1 MLGVF
6 RFHFV
11 SDELAKQLV
20 KNLVF
25 ITQQA
30 INTQADAEEIA
41 KIFSKASYIGRKTL
55 GTKTESTGIKLRA
68 LVSFYTA
75 MISVMVQDE
84 SKALLKACIGPMLKF
99 VYRTYTDEQVDPEV
113 KALSTQIVDTFSENL
128 EKHFFIQQF
137 NEVQQ
142 DITRGRMERK

>member
-1 MLGVF
+1 MLGVL

-25 ITQQA
+25 VTQQA
-30 INTQADAEEIA
+30 INTQADTEEIA

-68 LVSFYTA
+68 LV
-75 MISVMVQDE
+75 
-84 SKALLKACIGPMLKF
+84 
-99 VYRTYTDEQVDPEV
+99 
-113 KALSTQIVDTFSENL
+113 
-128 EKHFFIQQF
+128 
-137 NEVQQ
+137 
-142 DITRGRMERK
+142 